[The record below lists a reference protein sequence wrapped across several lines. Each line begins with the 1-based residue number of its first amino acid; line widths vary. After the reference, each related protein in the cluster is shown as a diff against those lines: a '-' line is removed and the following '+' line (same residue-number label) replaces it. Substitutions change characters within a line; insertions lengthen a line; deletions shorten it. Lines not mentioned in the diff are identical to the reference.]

1 MKKIFLIAAIAIVG
15 TAAFAQK
22 KNVKIAEIATWDTEA
37 PNFTEAR
44 QCIQQAMVDP
54 TTANQAKTYQVAGLV
69 EVAYFKFN
77 SGSLTDDVYMAL
89 KNAYPYLLK
98 AVELEKIPDEKGK
111 VSNKLTKA
119 IAKELESVQEYYY
132 YGGGHFI
139 NNGDQQSAYEMFSIM
154 SDICVQDFMAS
165 SKINCQDTM
174 HMQAR
179 YFAAMTAV
187 QMGKYDE
194 AIKSLDL
201 SKADNYNTLD
211 VYNAYA
217 YVYEQQKDTANLINI
232 FKEGIKNFAPEIN
245 GSDYAFLP
253 RLINVYIN
261 QDKTNE
267 AIALIEES
275 LQENPN
281 DCEYLKLLGSLY
293 YEQKDEA
300 KAIETLEKAIAANP
314 NYAEAYGE
322 LGRIFYNNAIT
333 ISNEVSEIKDNMTYS
348 KAREEK
354 VKPAFLKAAPYFEK
368 ALKLDPTEFSYM
380 NSLRNIYYNAEDG
393 ANLERIEK
401 MLGE

>member
-22 KNVKIAEIATWDTEA
+22 KNVKTAEIATWDTEA

-44 QCIQQAMVDP
+44 QCIQAAMTDP
-54 TTANQAKTYQVAGLV
+54 TTANQAKTYEVAGLV
-69 EVAYFKFN
+69 EIAYIKFN
-77 SGSLTDDVYMAL
+77 ISSLNDDTYSAL

-98 AVELEKIPDEKGK
+98 AVELEKIPNEKGK
-111 VSNKLTKA
+111 ISTKSTKA
-119 IAKELESVQEYYY
+119 IASALEEVQEYYY
-132 YGGGHFI
+132 YGGGHFL
-139 NNGDQQSAYEMFSIM
+139 NAGDKQSAFEMFNIM
-154 SDICVQDFMAS
+154 SDICQQDFMAN

-187 QMGKYDE
+187 QMGDYE
-194 AIKSLDL
+194 NALKSLEV
-201 SKADNYNTLD
+201 SKADNYNMLD
-211 VYNAYA
+211 IYNAFA
-217 YVYEQQKDTANLINI
+217 YVYEQTKDTANLINT
-232 FKEGIKNFAPEIN
+232 FKEGIKTLGSEIN

-253 RLINVYIN
+253 RLINLYIN
-261 QDKTNE
+261 QDNTNE
-267 AIALIEES
+267 AIALIEEA
-275 LQENPN
+275 LYENPN

-293 YEQKDEA
+293 YEQKNEA
-300 KAIETLEKAIAANP
+300 KAIEILEKAIAIDP
-314 NYAEAYGE
+314 SYAEAYGE

-333 ISNEVSEIKDNMTYS
+333 ISNEVSEIQDNATYS

-368 ALKLDPTEFSYM
+368 ALELDPSETTYM
-380 NSLRNIYYNAEDG
+380 YSLKNIYYNAEDG

-401 MLGE
+401 LLGE

>member
-1 MKKIFLIAAIAIVG
+1 MKKIFLIAALAIVG
-15 TAAFAQK
+15 TAAFGQK
-22 KNVKIAEIATWDTEA
+22 KNVKIAEIATWDMET

-77 SGSLTDDVYMAL
+77 SGSLNDDVYSAL

-111 VSNKLTKA
+111 VSNKLTKV
-119 IAKELESVQEYYY
+119 IAKELEAIQEYYY

-139 NNGDQQSAYEMFSIM
+139 NAGDQQSAYEMFSIM
-154 SDICVQDFMAS
+154 SDICEQDFMAN

-187 QMGKYDE
+187 QMGNYK
-194 AIKSLDL
+194 AALKSLDL
-201 SKADNYNTLD
+201 SKADNFNVCD

-217 YVYEQQKDTANLINI
+217 YVYEQTKDTANLINI
-232 FKEGIKNFAPEIN
+232 FKEGISKLGSEIN
-245 GSDYAFLP
+245 GKEYAFLP

-261 QDKTNE
+261 QDNTVE
-267 AIALIEES
+267 AIALIESS
-275 LQENPN
+275 LKENPN

-293 YEQKDEA
+293 YEQKNEA
-300 KAIETLEKAIAANP
+300 KAIETLEKAIEINP
-314 NYAEAYGE
+314 SYAEAYGE

-333 ISNEVSEIKDNMTYS
+333 ISNEVSEIQDNKAYS
-348 KAREEK
+348 TAREEK

-368 ALKLDPTEFSYM
+368 ALKLDPSEFSYM

-401 MLGE
+401 LMGE

>member
-15 TAAFAQK
+15 TAAYAQK

-154 SDICVQDFMAS
+154 SDICEQDFMAN
-165 SKINCQDTM
+165 SKINCQDSM

-217 YVYEQQKDTANLINI
+217 YVYEQQKDTVSLINI
-232 FKEGIKNFAPEIN
+232 FKEGIKNFAPAIN

-261 QDKTNE
+261 QDNTNE

-275 LQENPN
+275 LKENPN
-281 DCEYLKLLGSLY
+281 DCEYLKILGSLY
-293 YEQKDEA
+293 YDQKDEA

-333 ISNEVSEIKDNMTYS
+333 ISNEVSEIKDNMEYS
-348 KAREEK
+348 KAREVK

-368 ALKLDPTEFSYM
+368 ALELDSSEFSYM
-380 NSLRNIYYNAEDG
+380 NSLRNIYYNIDDEK
-393 ANLERIEK
+393 NLLRIER
-401 MLGE
+401 MME

>member
-22 KNVKIAEIATWDTEA
+22 KNVKTAEIATWDTEA

-44 QCIQQAMVDP
+44 QCIQAAMTDP
-54 TTANQAKTYQVAGLV
+54 TTANQAKTYEVAGLV
-69 EVAYFKFN
+69 EIAYFKFN
-77 SGSLTDDVYMAL
+77 ISSLNDDTYSAL

-98 AVELEKIPDEKGK
+98 AVELEKIPNEKGK
-111 VSNKLTKA
+111 ISTKSTKA
-119 IAKELESVQEYYY
+119 IASALEEVQEYYY
-132 YGGGHFI
+132 YGGGHFL
-139 NNGDQQSAYEMFSIM
+139 NAGDKQSAFEMFNIM
-154 SDICVQDFMAS
+154 SDICQQDFMAN

-187 QMGKYDE
+187 QMGDYE
-194 AIKSLDL
+194 NALKSLEV
-201 SKADNYNTLD
+201 SKADNYNMLD
-211 VYNAYA
+211 IYNAFA
-217 YVYEQQKDTANLINI
+217 YVYEQTKDTANLINT
-232 FKEGIKNFAPEIN
+232 FKEGIKTLGSEIN

-253 RLINVYIN
+253 RLINLYIN
-261 QDKTNE
+261 QDNTNE
-267 AIALIEES
+267 AIALIEEA
-275 LQENPN
+275 LYENPN

-293 YEQKDEA
+293 YEQKNEA
-300 KAIETLEKAIAANP
+300 KAIEILEKAIAIDP
-314 NYAEAYGE
+314 SYAEAYGE

-333 ISNEVSEIKDNMTYS
+333 ISNEVSEIQDNATYS

-368 ALKLDPTEFSYM
+368 ALELDPSETTYM
-380 NSLRNIYYNAEDG
+380 YSLKNIYYNAEDG

-401 MLGE
+401 LLGE